1 VMNNREY
8 NVLKSFLKAQACYVS
23 SRTNRFIA
31 MDIEN
36 PAVDYLAL
44 AKSMGVPAVRISHAR
59 DIAPAIEAG
68 IASAKA
74 NLIEIVISAG

>member
-1 VMNNREY
+1 
-8 NVLKSFLKAQACYVS
+8 
-23 SRTNRFIA
+23 
-31 MDIEN
+31 MDIKD
-36 PAVDYLAL
+36 PVVDYLAL
-44 AKSMGVPAVRISHAR
+44 AKSMGVPAIRISHAR